1 MAASQLQ
8 WVVTAYSVTF
18 GGLLLTTGNLGDR
31 IGRRRILAIGLSVM
45 GAGSLLVLTVS
56 DANLLVA
63 IRALIGVGAALAMPS
78 TLSLLYTTF
87 TGAARQKAIGLWSVF
102 GMLGPV
108 CGPIIGG
115 ILLEHAGWQWLFLI
129 NVPVALIAVPLVLL
143 VVRESTSPTQ
153 EPLDVPGALLSIAF
167 MGMLVYGLGA
177 GPDAGWL
184 STRVLLSLGAAVL
197 LLAAFCW
204 RELRAEHPMLDLRLI
219 ASRAFAVPALVEGAT
234 FVGMVGAM
242 FVQTQLV
249 QTVLGLTPLQ
259 AGLAQLPA
267 VVVVALANVPI
278 TRFATTH
285 SPRVLISVG
294 LAVLGTGAGVIAA
307 WPSSL
312 VGVMAGMAVL
322 MIGMRMALPAA
333 AMLVIDALPPER
345 AGIGSAL
352 NDTFQEIGGAI
363 GVAVAAAFLTHAYRT
378 ELAPGAPAAVVESV
392 FGAAAYPEWVTQANA
407 AFAHGASV
415 SFTAMAVTQLVVAG
429 IAWFIL
435 RPVVTHEPKAQEVQV
450 P

>member
-1 MAASQLQ
+1 M
-8 WVVTAYSVTF
+8 
-18 GGLLLTTGNLGDR
+18 
-31 IGRRRILAIGLSVM
+31 
-45 GAGSLLVLTVS
+45 S

-204 RELRAEHPMLDLRLI
+204 REMRAEHPMLDLRLI
-219 ASRAFAVPALVEGAT
+219 ASRAFAVRRRRRKFRFPEHLREAVGPLGRLCLTGWRLPQARALGSRK
-234 FVGMVGAM
+234 
-242 FVQTQLV
+242 
-249 QTVLGLTPLQ
+249 PLRSRLEAPFQ
-259 AGLAQLPA
+259 A
-267 VVVVALANVPI
+267 
-278 TRFATTH
+278 H
-285 SPRVLISVG
+285 HK
-294 LAVLGTGAGVIAA
+294 AGC
-307 WPSSL
+307 S
-312 VGVMAGMAVL
+312 
-322 MIGMRMALPAA
+322 
-333 AMLVIDALPPER
+333 
-345 AGIGSAL
+345 GS
-352 NDTFQEIGGAI
+352 
-363 GVAVAAAFLTHAYRT
+363 
-378 ELAPGAPAAVVESV
+378 
-392 FGAAAYPEWVTQANA
+392 
-407 AFAHGASV
+407 GASL
-415 SFTAMAVTQLVVAG
+415 TG
-429 IAWFIL
+429 
-435 RPVVTHEPKAQEVQV
+435 
-450 P
+450 